1 MRKIN
6 FIIILFLV
14 PIITFGQ
21 LKSGYN
27 IDLTINDLRDSTV
40 FLAYHLGDKQYIKDT
55 IKLDK
60 SGHGIVHGQET
71 LPAGIYMIVL
81 PGKKYFEVLISDQQ
95 HFSLS
100 CNYSDYFNTLKFS
113 GSDENSAF
121 IDYQKKWVVMQQ
133 RSAAI
138 SKRIQNNRQN
148 NDSLKILGAVQK
160 RQEENMK
167 LYLKSVIN
175 ENNGNLLATLVK
187 ALLPIDIPEFSIPI
201 GYANPDSI
209 RWIRSYLYNKDHFF
223 DNVDLSDEKLLR
235 TPILYSRLNTFFTT
249 VVIQAPDSVNKE
261 IDKLIKKCS
270 GNYKIFQ
277 YVSVYLF
284 NHFRESEIMGHD
296 AVMVKL
302 ADDIYL
308 SGKAD
313 WVTKE
318 FKDDLKKQI
327 DLIRPNLI
335 GKKAA
340 NIVMDSFKG
349 IFVSL
354 YDVEKEFTILYFWEP
369 DCGHC
374 KEATPK
380 LKTYYD
386 KPKDYTLEVFAVC
399 TTSDKAKWTKYIE
412 DNKLTWI
419 NGWDPQRS
427 SHFDYYYNVQ
437 STPTVYILDKNK
449 KIIAKK
455 LAVEEIGPFIDN
467 YRKYFK

>member
-71 LPAGIYMIVL
+71 LPTGIYMIVL

-249 VVIQAPDSVNKE
+249 VVIQAPDSVNK
-261 IDKLIKKCS
+261 
-270 GNYKIFQ
+270 
-277 YVSVYLF
+277 
-284 NHFRESEIMGHD
+284 
-296 AVMVKL
+296 
-302 ADDIYL
+302 
-308 SGKAD
+308 
-313 WVTKE
+313 
-318 FKDDLKKQI
+318 
-327 DLIRPNLI
+327 
-335 GKKAA
+335 
-340 NIVMDSFKG
+340 
-349 IFVSL
+349 
-354 YDVEKEFTILYFWEP
+354 
-369 DCGHC
+369 
-374 KEATPK
+374 
-380 LKTYYD
+380 
-386 KPKDYTLEVFAVC
+386 
-399 TTSDKAKWTKYIE
+399 
-412 DNKLTWI
+412 
-419 NGWDPQRS
+419 
-427 SHFDYYYNVQ
+427 
-437 STPTVYILDKNK
+437 
-449 KIIAKK
+449 
-455 LAVEEIGPFIDN
+455 
-467 YRKYFK
+467 